1 MVLGAAA
8 LATKQIMLFLILV
21 LACVSFSYAQSPLM
35 DGLVTYYKLDETSGT
50 LAQDYFGVYNGTA
63 DNARVFTSEINGI
76 INTGAD
82 FTQGNDNIAIPS
94 GAIDTTNDFT
104 VSYWFNSSS
113 MTGVQV
119 HIGLLDQ
126 RDVRFF
132 TDETSYIF
140 RQWSGSAGTSD
151 VTKSSLSSDT
161 WYHICA
167 IRDGNTARL
176 VINGVLEDTNT
187 GIGSVSVSSADN
199 ALGYRVG
206 VGQYYSGMMDEVAFY
221 SDAKTVAFC
230 QDLYDAQKNG
240 FVSGQPPF
248 TIPSENFQIT
258 ATDAVTSAPI
268 MDFDATVNGTPYS
281 TTNGTIITPF
291 LRNESI
297 LLNITVSS
305 VDHSQKTFNNYN
317 ISENLNA
324 QLVPVTHATVT
335 FQATKLYTD
344 LLVPAFNV
352 TFNSTTKP
360 NTDPFLIPRNLV
372 FNASFSAG
380 GYFPSTQQL
389 ETDDFPT
396 QTVSF
401 TNVFTNSIDITAF
414 NNLTLN
420 PISNFTF
427 SLNQTPLT
435 LHTTNGL
442 INFNHS
448 KVYLSSLQL
457 SDFVFLGNNEYEYE
471 YFTRVFDAAIA
482 TPPLIPGGTVQ
493 KDHFDEGCLD
503 QSPLLIQNVNDAIS
517 CFDYDTSSF
526 VSVGNLETG
535 SMFFIYYDLEDAAVS
550 LTADTYLPE
559 HFTGVNLSN
568 NFPASLFSTNTLNI
582 SFVDEITLQPTLNVT
597 FDLIGALFSQ
607 RYVTTTGSVLVEGI
621 GEGTY
626 EIRYGL
632 NDTDRR
638 PRSYYFGVPIEKTDA
653 QLQLKTLE
661 QNVSQL
667 FVRRVVD
674 NNAQPLKD
682 HIYELQRYYTETS
695 TWQTVERA
703 LISTNGEAV
712 FSAIPNTQAYRY
724 RVLNPDF
731 QIIETSTAFFLIDQT
746 AEIRVNIEPPAFQT
760 YNNFRKIQSSL
771 HLSQAGNY
779 VFEYVDASNTVQEVC
794 LTVEYSFQLNTTTQ
808 ENCMQQ
814 TSGTIILPINLT
826 APGIY
831 TATATAQFQDGTFT
845 LAQDVY
851 KFNEV
856 DALQILGVIAFIL
869 LLIGVGTA
877 GVLSF
882 VQPVVGLVFLFVLF
896 IGFSPMIMGLIEVS
910 LVATTTITLMGVLI
924 LIIYTRFR

>member
-8 LATKQIMLFLILV
+8 LVTKQIMLFLILV
-21 LACVSFSYAQSPLM
+21 LAFVSFSYAQSPLM

-50 LAQDYFGVYNGTA
+50 NAPDYFNVHNGTLSSGSIWTVNGQINSA
-63 DNARVFTSEINGI
+63 ILGDNTNNVVINSLPFQFTGSNTLSLWFQYPSNKVHNYFFAYGSNYGLYIDNNNLGYSILNSGHQNAISGLNSNTFYHLAIVKNG
-76 INTGAD
+76 NNLL
-82 FTQGNDNIAIPS
+82 FY
-94 GAIDTTNDFT
+94 IDGLNVHNRT
-104 VSYWFNSSS
+104 VS
-113 MTGVQV
+113 
-119 HIGLLDQ
+119 
-126 RDVRFF
+126 
-132 TDETSYIF
+132 
-140 RQWSGSAGTSD
+140 GSF
-151 VTKSSLSSDT
+151 SLSDAYLLST
-161 WYHICA
+161 SGGS
-167 IRDGNTARL
+167 RF
-176 VINGVLEDTNT
+176 NGYV
-187 GIGSVSVSSADN
+187 
-199 ALGYRVG
+199 
-206 VGQYYSGMMDEVAFY
+206 DEVGIWDRPLNH
-221 SDAKTVAFC
+221 SEVEE
-230 QDLYDAQKNG
+230 LYELQKDG
-240 FVSGQPPF
+240 LSTGQPPF
-248 TIPSENFQIT
+248 PIPPENFEIT
-258 ATDAVTSAPI
+258 ATDAVTAAPI

-317 ISENLNA
+317 ISANLNA

-401 TNVFTNSIDITAF
+401 TNVFTNSINITAF

-435 LHTTNGL
+435 LHTKNGL

-568 NFPASLFSTNTLNI
+568 NFSASLFSTNTLNI

-626 EIRYGL
+626 EIRYSL

-794 LTVEYSFQLNTTTQ
+794 LTVGYSFQLNTTTQ

-877 GVLSF
+877 GALSF

-910 LVATTTITLMGVLI
+910 LIATTTITLMGVLI